1 MVLPSFSFPYSV
13 GGMVKYMQKRPA
25 EKTKKTSI
33 AAANSHEENGNPLNL
48 GFFPDE
54 QSSFFSSAFQ
64 MVAAYSDGHIKVYEL
79 LDPLE
84 LKNWQL
90 QSLLYSIGDEKKNIN
105 MFGIVHFGHAEFQN
119 VSDSVSILSKASCM
133 SASISW
139 NPPRGES
146 QELSFVLGFNSD
158 TPQLNYSKALCAVDR
173 EPCVVELLSPTSS
186 RRMRR
191 RGPLVSPPTISGRI
205 SRNPTPANAPKKEK
219 APPPSSKPA
228 KSGGGK

>member
-1 MVLPSFSFPYSV
+1 
-13 GGMVKYMQKRPA
+13 
-25 EKTKKTSI
+25 
-33 AAANSHEENGNPLNL
+33 
-48 GFFPDE
+48 
-54 QSSFFSSAFQ
+54 

-90 QSLLYSIGDEKKNIN
+90 
-105 MFGIVHFGHAEFQN
+105 QN

-158 TPQLNYSKALCAVDR
+158 TPQLNSSK
-173 EPCVVELLSPTSS
+173 
-186 RRMRR
+186 
-191 RGPLVSPPTISGRI
+191 
-205 SRNPTPANAPKKEK
+205 APKKEK